1 MGRKSALTEK
11 QWAEIQKRLLDGEA
25 GRVLAREFNISE
37 AAIRKRLGAQ
47 CAQIKTVAN
56 QVVAADAAFKSLPI
70 GAQNFAASLIDELKA
85 ISTHLAGAARYGAAT
100 SHRLAGIANTQVEK
114 IDSVN
119 PMESQE
125 VLQGISALT
134 KMSNEASVIGIGLLA
149 ANKDMVKEHNAGG
162 NQSNAEI
169 LKELVKSLPL

>member
-1 MGRKSALTEK
+1 MGRKSLLTET
-11 QWAEIQKRLLDGEA
+11 QWAELQKRLLNGEG
-25 GRVLAREFNISE
+25 GRVLAREYGISE

-70 GAQNFAASLIDELKA
+70 GAQTFAASLIDELKA
-85 ISTHLAGAARYGAAT
+85 ISTHLAGAARFGAAT
-100 SHRLAGIANTQVEK
+100 SRRLAGIANAQVDK
-114 IDSVN
+114 IDDTN
-119 PMESQE
+119 PMDSQD

-134 KMSNEASVIGIGLLA
+134 KMSNEASVIGLGLLA
-149 ANKDMVKEHNAGG
+149 ANKEMIKEQNAGEG
-162 NQSNAEI
+162 QSNAEI